1 MDRANDNKWMNYLSF
16 VFLTYNSGA
25 AVYRSMHDF
34 SSVAFITTS
43 YLDLLLLFWCLR
55 KFETSAEE
63 NRGWLRA
70 AVWVL
75 ATLLTVMFSGKVAAV
90 MPWPVS
96 LVVYGMAAVTAVG
109 GFWAF
114 FIKPQPVRDN

>member
-1 MDRANDNKWMNYLSF
+1 MDIADDHKWMNYLSF
-16 VFLTYNSGA
+16 AFLTYNYGA
-25 AVYRSMHDF
+25 AVYRSKHDF
-34 SSVAFITTS
+34 YAVTFIMTS

-63 NRGWLRA
+63 NRRRLRA
-70 AVWVL
+70 AVWVMG
-75 ATLLTVMFSGKVAAV
+75 TLLTVMFSVNVAAV

-96 LVVYGMAAVTAVG
+96 MAVYGMAAVTGVG

-114 FIKPQPVRDN
+114 FIRQQSVRDN